1 MIRYV
6 VCKDIWS
13 FIVCGPH
20 GVTLL
25 SGRIFFSG
33 LSYGNWNY
41 VCCGGIRLYAHKY
54 MDRPIPIQSLPKLRG
69 PTWSL
74 KVFGP
79 YMVTFLNQTH
89 VFEWDMTMLCYERTL
104 KKMFCYNDIGLSTR
118 NISSIPSSIV
128 GPCCHLR
135 HVGTYAITLLDWTHV
150 LSGIWQGM

>member
-89 VFEWDMTMLCYERTL
+89 VFEWGMTMLCYERTL
-104 KKMFCYNDIGLSTR
+104 KKMFVTMTLDFYSEYIIHPLFNCGSM
-118 NISSIPSSIV
+118 
-128 GPCCHLR
+128 HLR